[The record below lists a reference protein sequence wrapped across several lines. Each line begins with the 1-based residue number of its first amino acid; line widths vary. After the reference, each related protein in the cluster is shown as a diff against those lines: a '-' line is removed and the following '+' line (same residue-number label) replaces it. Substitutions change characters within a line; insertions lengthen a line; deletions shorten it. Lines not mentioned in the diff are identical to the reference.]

1 MKKMKLRSLLL
12 AAACGLMVAAGFTS
26 CSNDDDNVNEDKW
39 KEGSKVEVPQYRA
52 FVLSEGSY
60 GKNNSHL
67 FLIDPSTD
75 NQAYASDIYETQN
88 GEKLGD
94 TGNDM
99 VALDGNVYVVVNVS
113 KRLLKLNGAGVKQT
127 EFKFD
132 TKLGEPRYACV
143 LDGKIYVT
151 SYGGYVSRFDAGT
164 LALEDSVKVD
174 ANPEEIVA
182 VGGKLYCV
190 NSGYGSGKTISVID
204 AKSFDKAESVEIV
217 NNPQRLAEGNGH
229 LYVLAGSPSYNPA
242 NYDYSTAVYT
252 YDPQAKKCEYI
263 ANASKMLAG
272 GDNLYYTNS
281 TSADWVTY
289 TTTFKVYNAS
299 TKKSSEWK
307 LSNIPAAVSKT
318 TVYMIEQN
326 PYDGTF
332 YIGYT
337 DYATNSTVCHFD
349 AQGNY
354 KASFDA
360 GGINVNSMLFL
371 K

>member
-1 MKKMKLRSLLL
+1 MKKMKLRSLLM

-26 CSNDDDNVNEDKW
+26 CSDDEEDNSW

-67 FLIDPSTD
+67 FLLDPATD
-75 NQAYASDIYETQN
+75 KMAYASDIYETQN

-99 VALDGNVYVVVNVS
+99 VSLDGNIYVVVNVS
-113 KRLLKLNGAGVKQT
+113 KKLVKLNGSGVKQA
-127 EFKFD
+127 EYSFD
-132 TKLGEPRYACV
+132 TTLGEPRYACA

-151 SYGGYVSRFDAGT
+151 SYGGYVSRFNAAD
-164 LALEDSVKVD
+164 LSLEASVKVD

-182 VGGKLYCV
+182 QNGKLYCV
-190 NSGYGSGKTISVID
+190 NSGYGAGKTISVID
-204 AKSFDKAESVEIV
+204 IQNFNKSESVEIV
-217 NNPQRLAEGNGH
+217 NNPQRLVEGNGH

-242 NYDYSTAVYT
+242 AYDYSTAVYT

-263 ANASKMLAG
+263 ANASKIMAS
-272 GDNLYYTNS
+272 GDNLYYVNS
-281 TSADWVTY
+281 TSSDWVTY
-289 TTTFKVYNAS
+289 TTTYNIYNAS
-299 TKKSSEWK
+299 SKKSTEWK
-307 LSNIPAAVSKT
+307 VSNIPAAVAST
-318 TVYMIEQN
+318 TVYMLEQN

-332 YIGYT
+332 YIGYS
-337 DYATNSTVCHFD
+337 DYSSNSTVCHFD
-349 AQGNY
+349 AQGNF
-354 KASFDA
+354 KTSFDA

>member
-1 MKKMKLRSLLL
+1 MKKMKLRSLFL

-26 CSNDDDNVNEDKW
+26 CSDDDVDDSW

-52 FVLSEGSY
+52 FVLTEGSMN
-60 GKNNSHL
+60 KNNSHL
-67 FLIDPSTD
+67 FLLDPTTD
-75 NQAYASDIYETQN
+75 KPYASDIYETQN

-113 KRLLKLNGAGVKQT
+113 KRLLKLNGAGVKQA
-127 EFKFD
+127 EYKFD
-132 TKLGEPRYACV
+132 DKLGEPRYACA

-151 SYGGYVSRFDAGT
+151 SYGGYVSRFNASD
-164 LALEDSVKVD
+164 LKLEASVKVD
-174 ANPEEIVA
+174 DNPEEIVA
-182 VGGKLYCV
+182 EGGKLYCV
-190 NSGYGSGKTISVID
+190 NSGYGDGKTISVID
-204 AKSFDKAESVEIV
+204 VKKFDKAESVEIV
-217 NNPQRLAEGNGH
+217 ADPQRIVEGNGR

-242 NYDYSTAVYT
+242 AYDYSTGVYT

-263 ANASKMLAG
+263 ANATKIFAS

-281 TSADWVTY
+281 TSADWVHY
-289 TTTFKVYNAS
+289 TTTFSVYNAG

-307 LSNIPAAVSKT
+307 LNNIPAAVAST

-354 KASFDA
+354 KDSFDA
-360 GGINVNSMLFL
+360 GGTNVNSMLFL